1 MKRIKKIIFILLL
14 TISAPV
20 FVAAQSMS
28 ISDRTPE
35 QEAAKQ
41 TEKLQKELNLT
52 ADQTNKIYEINLR
65 YARARQQSG
74 RRSDAMERIKNKDNE
89 IKRQLSPNQYNQLT
103 SKRMEVQSVE
113 VGEKVRYTRTNSQNR
128 IENNRSRRQSSESE
142 INTGRSSHQPNRTE
156 LMRGFTNE
164 RQPQNTINQN
174 NRSNNQSNS
183 VRSFDSE
190 NSSSRSSSRSSNPPA
205 ERSSGR
211 TGRR

>member
-1 MKRIKKIIFILLL
+1 MKRINKIIFILLL

-41 TEKLQKELNLT
+41 TEKLQKELNLS
-52 ADQTNKIYEINLR
+52 AEQTNKIYEINLR

-89 IKRQLSPNQYNQLT
+89 IKRELSPNQYNQLT
-103 SKRMEVQSVE
+103 TKRMEVQSVE
-113 VGEKVRYTRTNSQNR
+113 VGEKVRYTRTNPQNR
-128 IENNRSRRQSSESE
+128 IETNRSRRQSSESE
-142 INTGRSSHQPNRTE
+142 INTGRSSRQTNRNE

-164 RQPQNTINQN
+164 RQRQSTT

-183 VRSFDSE
+183 VRSSDSE
-190 NSSSRSSSRSSNPPA
+190 NSSNRSSSRSSNPPA
-205 ERSSGR
+205 ESSSGR

>member
-89 IKRQLSPNQYNQLT
+89 IKRQLSPNQHNQLT

-142 INTGRSSHQPNRTE
+142 INTGRSSRQPNRTE

-190 NSSSRSSSRSSNPPA
+190 NSSNRSSSRSSNPPA

>member
-1 MKRIKKIIFILLL
+1 MKRIKKILFILLL

-41 TEKLQKELNLT
+41 TEKLQKELNLS
-52 ADQTNKIYEINLR
+52 AEQTNKIYEINLR

-89 IKRQLSPNQYNQLT
+89 IKRELSPNQYNQLT
-103 SKRMEVQSVE
+103 TKRMEVQSVE
-113 VGEKVRYTRTNSQNR
+113 VGEKVRYTRTNPQNR
-128 IENNRSRRQSSESE
+128 IETNRSRRQSSESE
-142 INTGRSSHQPNRTE
+142 INTGRSSRQTNRNE

-164 RQPQNTINQN
+164 RQRQSTT

-183 VRSFDSE
+183 VRSSDSE
-190 NSSSRSSSRSSNPPA
+190 NSSNRSSSRSSNPPA
-205 ERSSGR
+205 ESSSGR

>member
-1 MKRIKKIIFILLL
+1 MKRIKKILFILLL

-41 TEKLQKELNLT
+41 TEKLQKELNLS
-52 ADQTNKIYEINLR
+52 AEQTNKIYEINLR

-89 IKRQLSPNQYNQLT
+89 IKRELSPNQYNQLT
-103 SKRMEVQSVE
+103 TKRMEVQSVE
-113 VGEKVRYTRTNSQNR
+113 VGEKVRYTRTNPQNR
-128 IENNRSRRQSSESE
+128 IETNRSRRQSSESE
-142 INTGRSSHQPNRTE
+142 INTGRSSRQTNRNE

-164 RQPQNTINQN
+164 RQHQSTT

-183 VRSFDSE
+183 VRSSDSE
-190 NSSSRSSSRSSNPPA
+190 NSSNRSSSRSSNPPA
-205 ERSSGR
+205 ESSSGR

>member
-1 MKRIKKIIFILLL
+1 MKRIKKILFILLL

-41 TEKLQKELNLT
+41 TEKLQKELNLS
-52 ADQTNKIYEINLR
+52 AEQTNKIYEINLR

-89 IKRQLSPNQYNQLT
+89 IKRELSPNQYNQLT
-103 SKRMEVQSVE
+103 TKRMEVQSVE
-113 VGEKVRYTRTNSQNR
+113 VGEKVRYTRTNPQNR
-128 IENNRSRRQSSESE
+128 IETNRSRRQSSESE
-142 INTGRSSHQPNRTE
+142 INTGRSSRQTNRNE

-164 RQPQNTINQN
+164 RQRQSTT

-183 VRSFDSE
+183 VRSSDSE
-190 NSSSRSSSRSSNPPA
+190 NSLNRSSSRSSNPPA
-205 ERSSGR
+205 ESSSGR

>member
-1 MKRIKKIIFILLL
+1 MKRIKKILFILLL

-41 TEKLQKELNLT
+41 TEKLQKELNLS
-52 ADQTNKIYEINLR
+52 AEQTNKIYEINLR

-89 IKRQLSPNQYNQLT
+89 IKRELSPNQYNQLT
-103 SKRMEVQSVE
+103 TKRMEVQSVE
-113 VGEKVRYTRTNSQNR
+113 VGEKVRYTRTNPQNR
-128 IENNRSRRQSSESE
+128 IETNRSRRQSSESE
-142 INTGRSSHQPNRTE
+142 INTGRSSRQTNRNE

-164 RQPQNTINQN
+164 RQRQSKT

-183 VRSFDSE
+183 VRSSDSE
-190 NSSSRSSSRSSNPPA
+190 NSSNRSSSRSSNPPA
-205 ERSSGR
+205 ESSSGR